1 MPSPVGHA
9 LGGAIVSLAMAPW
22 GLGAWGVGIG
32 RTAFTLVVLAAV
44 VPDID
49 FAWGGHNRETHSIG
63 AAVIA
68 GAVVYAWKRSPRLAI
83 AVTLSWASHV
93 LFDWLGSDD
102 TPPLGV
108 MALWP
113 LNSNFY
119 FANAF
124 VFEAISRRYWL
135 DNFITHNAWAV
146 IKEIVILGPIAV
158 IAFLWRARRRS
169 RRPGTTSRYRV

>member
-1 MPSPVGHA
+1 MHSPVGHA
-9 LGGAIVSLAMAPW
+9 LGGLIVGELLAPSALILCAVAGVAPD
-22 GLGAWGVGIG
+22 V
-32 RTAFTLVVLAAV
+32 
-44 VPDID
+44 D
-49 FAWGGHNRETHSIG
+49 FLWGGHNRQTHSLG

-68 GAVVYAWKRSPRLAI
+68 GVVVLAWKRNPRLAL

-135 DNFITHNAWAV
+135 DNFITHNVWAV
-146 IKEIVILGPIAV
+146 IKEVLILGPIVAV
-158 IAFLWRARRRS
+158 LIAFRWRARRRS
-169 RRPGTTSRYRV
+169 RRPGTA

>member
-1 MPSPVGHA
+1 VPSPIGHA
-9 LGGAIVSLAMAPW
+9 FGGLIAGEILAPSA
-22 GLGAWGVGIG
+22 LVICAVAGV
-32 RTAFTLVVLAAV
+32 L
-44 VPDID
+44 PDID
-49 FAWGGHNRETHSIG
+49 FAWGGHNRQTHSLG

-68 GAVVYAWKRSPRLAI
+68 GAIVLVWKRSPRLAC
-83 AVTLSWASHV
+83 AVTLAWASHV

-113 LNSNFY
+113 INSNFY

-146 IKEIVILGPIAV
+146 IKEVIILGPLAV
-158 IAFLWRARRRS
+158 IAFLWQVRRRYRQPPAPPQ
-169 RRPGTTSRYRV
+169 RR

>member
-1 MPSPVGHA
+1 VVPSPVGHA
-9 LGGAIVSLAMAPW
+9 LGGLIV
-22 GLGAWGVGIG
+22 GE
-32 RTAFTLVVLAAV
+32 VLAPSALLICAAAGV
-44 VPDID
+44 LPDID
-49 FAWGGHNRETHSIG
+49 FAWGGHNRETHSLG

-68 GAVVYAWKRSPRLAI
+68 GAVVFAWKRSPRLAI

-135 DNFITHNAWAV
+135 DNFIPHNAWAV
-146 IKEIVILGPIAV
+146 ITEISILGPIAV

-169 RRPGTTSRYRV
+169 RRPGTT